1 MRMRTQCAVL
11 GTATLLSG
19 ALLGGVG
26 YAKGDAP
33 AKAPAAQLAATT
45 LSKLKSQDP
54 AQIREAL
61 DDARLVGAK
70 ATPAVPLVASL
81 LNAGLPYPLA
91 QSAIDTLGDIGSAD
105 GLAALL
111 PYAHHRDPK
120 VRRAAVRATARVAG
134 ASNALAL
141 TTLTGALSDPDIQVR
156 AAAATGLGSLK
167 SKSAV
172 KDLFLA
178 LHHRIYEAAV
188 SIGQV
193 CDPQDC
199 DALVAELGAIP
210 FDVIT
215 TGFDAM
221 LFRPNNEVS
230 EAAKV
235 ALVVR
240 MRDVGTRDA
249 NKFLRGIQGR
259 WPKNGSEKVKR
270 ELDAAVLATM
280 ASPGS
285 DP

>member
-1 MRMRTQCAVL
+1 MRMRTRCAVVL
-11 GTATLLSG
+11 GATLASTVLF
-19 ALLGGVG
+19 GGVG
-26 YAKGDAP
+26 YPKGPAP
-33 AKAPAAQLAATT
+33 AKAPAAQLAGTT
-45 LSKLKSQDP
+45 LSQLRSQDP

-70 ATPAVPLVASL
+70 ATPAVPLIAAL

-91 QSAIDTLGDIGSAD
+91 QAAIDTLGDIGSAD
-105 GLAALL
+105 GLPALL
-111 PYAHHRDPK
+111 PYARHRDPK
-120 VRRAAVRATARVAG
+120 VRRSAVRAIARISG
-134 ASNALAL
+134 PSNALAL

-156 AAAATGLGSLK
+156 AAAATGIGSLK

-178 LHHRIYEAAV
+178 LHHHVYEAAV

-199 DALVAELGAIP
+199 DALVGELGAIP

-221 LFRPNNEVS
+221 LFRPNSEVS

-235 ALVVR
+235 ALVDR

-259 WPKNGSEKVKR
+259 WPKNGGEKVKR
-270 ELDAAVLATM
+270 ALDAAVLATM